1 MPKTKTQR
9 IVFGILMSFF
19 MAYGMEVYNIAIRMG
34 YNLTEGQGFSSITY
48 PVFLEAL
55 KEAVGMSVIV
65 FIVSNL
71 VGNRAGAAFMA
82 KYCVPDKDNPYF
94 CRVMR
99 QAGTILVMCPL
110 MSLIASILFQVI
122 LGGQLLFR
130 LPAIWIGTTMKNFPM
145 AFFWNMF
152 VAAPLIHWIFEKME
166 QQSPLNNPRII
177 SKESPRRSMGAHKTV
192 ILKIT
197 IMASVRRDWQ
207 RNNGYLVRAGYPLFF
222 CRHEKQ

>member
-34 YNLTEGQGFSSITY
+34 YNLTVGQGFSSITY

-82 KYCVPDKDNPYF
+82 KYCAPDKDNPLFLPRYAPGRHHIGHVSPYEPY
-94 CRVMR
+94 RVHSFSDHSGR
-99 QAGTILVMCPL
+99 PAAIPTAGHLDWNGHEKLPD
-110 MSLIASILFQVI
+110 
-122 LGGQLLFR
+122 GLL
-130 LPAIWIGTTMKNFPM
+130 LE
-145 AFFWNMF
+145 
-152 VAAPLIHWIFEKME
+152 H
-166 QQSPLNNPRII
+166 
-177 SKESPRRSMGAHKTV
+177 
-192 ILKIT
+192 
-197 IMASVRRDWQ
+197 VRR
-207 RNNGYLVRAGYPLFF
+207 RAPHPLDI
-222 CRHEKQ
+222 

>member
-34 YNLTEGQGFSSITY
+34 YNLTVGQGFSSITY

-82 KYCVPDKDNPYF
+82 KYCAPDKDNPYF

-110 MSLIASILFQVI
+110 MSLIASILFQSHFGWPAAI
-122 LGGQLLFR
+122 STAGHLDWNGHEKLPDGLL
-130 LPAIWIGTTMKNFPM
+130 LE
-145 AFFWNMF
+145 
-152 VAAPLIHWIFEKME
+152 H
-166 QQSPLNNPRII
+166 
-177 SKESPRRSMGAHKTV
+177 
-192 ILKIT
+192 
-197 IMASVRRDWQ
+197 VRR
-207 RNNGYLVRAGYPLFF
+207 RAPHPLDI
-222 CRHEKQ
+222 

>member
-34 YNLTEGQGFSSITY
+34 YNLTVGQGFSSITY

-82 KYCVPDKDNPYF
+82 KYCAP
-94 CRVMR
+94 
-99 QAGTILVMCPL
+99 
-110 MSLIASILFQVI
+110 ASILFQII

-130 LPAIWIGTTMKNFPM
+130 LPAIWIGTAMKNFPM

-152 VAAPLIHWIFEKME
+152 VAAPLIHWIFEKWN
-166 QQSPLNNPRII
+166 S
-177 SKESPRRSMGAHKTV
+177 
-192 ILKIT
+192 
-197 IMASVRRDWQ
+197 
-207 RNNGYLVRAGYPLFF
+207 RA
-222 CRHEKQ
+222 R

>member
-34 YNLTEGQGFSSITY
+34 YNLTVGQGFSSITY

-82 KYCVPDKDNPYF
+82 KYCAPDKDNPLFLPRYAPGRHHIGHVSPYEPY
-94 CRVMR
+94 RVHPFSSHFGWPAAISA
-99 QAGTILVMCPL
+99 AGHLDWNGHEKLPD
-110 MSLIASILFQVI
+110 
-122 LGGQLLFR
+122 GLL
-130 LPAIWIGTTMKNFPM
+130 LE
-145 AFFWNMF
+145 
-152 VAAPLIHWIFEKME
+152 H
-166 QQSPLNNPRII
+166 
-177 SKESPRRSMGAHKTV
+177 
-192 ILKIT
+192 
-197 IMASVRRDWQ
+197 VRR
-207 RNNGYLVRAGYPLFF
+207 RAPHPLDI
-222 CRHEKQ
+222 

>member
-34 YNLTEGQGFSSITY
+34 YNLTVGQGFSSITY

-82 KYCVPDKDNPYF
+82 KYCAPDKDNPYF

-99 QAGTILVMCPL
+99 QAGSHIGHVSPYEPYRVHSFSDHSGRPAAIPTAGHLDWDGHEKLPD
-110 MSLIASILFQVI
+110 
-122 LGGQLLFR
+122 GLL
-130 LPAIWIGTTMKNFPM
+130 LE
-145 AFFWNMF
+145 
-152 VAAPLIHWIFEKME
+152 H
-166 QQSPLNNPRII
+166 
-177 SKESPRRSMGAHKTV
+177 
-192 ILKIT
+192 
-197 IMASVRRDWQ
+197 VRR
-207 RNNGYLVRAGYPLFF
+207 RAPHPLDI
-222 CRHEKQ
+222 

>member
-34 YNLTEGQGFSSITY
+34 YNLTVGQGFSSITY

-82 KYCVPDKDNPYF
+82 KYCAPDKDNPYF
-94 CRVMR
+94 
-99 QAGTILVMCPL
+99 LVMCPL

-130 LPAIWIGTTMKNFPM
+130 LPAIWIGTVMKNFPM

-152 VAAPLIHWIFEKME
+152 VAAPLIHWIFEKWN
-166 QQSPLNNPRII
+166 SR
-177 SKESPRRSMGAHKTV
+177 AH
-192 ILKIT
+192 
-197 IMASVRRDWQ
+197 
-207 RNNGYLVRAGYPLFF
+207 
-222 CRHEKQ
+222 

>member
-1 MPKTKTQR
+1 MPKTKTQG

-34 YNLTEGQGFSSITY
+34 CNLTAGQGFSSISY

-82 KYCVPDKDNPYF
+82 KYCDPGKDNPYF
-94 CRVMR
+94 CQIMR

-110 MSLIASILFQVI
+110 MSLIASVLFQII
-122 LGGQLLFR
+122 LGGQPLFR
-130 LPAIWIGTTMKNFPM
+130 LPAIWIGTVMKNFPM

-152 VAAPLIHWIFEKME
+152 AAAPLVHWIFEKWNNRSP
-166 QQSPLNNPRII
+166 QSG
-177 SKESPRRSMGAHKTV
+177 RSA
-192 ILKIT
+192 
-197 IMASVRRDWQ
+197 
-207 RNNGYLVRAGYPLFF
+207 
-222 CRHEKQ
+222 

>member
-34 YNLTEGQGFSSITY
+34 YNLTVGQGFSSITY

-82 KYCVPDKDNPYF
+82 KYCAPDKDNPYF

-130 LPAIWIGTTMKNFPM
+130 LPAIWIGTAMKTSRWPSSGTCSSPRPSSTGYLKNGTAEP
-145 AFFWNMF
+145 
-152 VAAPLIHWIFEKME
+152 IE
-166 QQSPLNNPRII
+166 QSPDNIKRKPPPQHGC
-177 SKESPRRSMGAHKTV
+177 S
-192 ILKIT
+192 
-197 IMASVRRDWQ
+197 
-207 RNNGYLVRAGYPLFF
+207 
-222 CRHEKQ
+222 

>member
-1 MPKTKTQR
+1 
-9 IVFGILMSFF
+9 

-34 YNLTEGQGFSSITY
+34 YNLTVGQGFSSITY

-82 KYCVPDKDNPYF
+82 KYCAPDKDNPYF

-110 MSLIASILFQVI
+110 MSLIASILFQII
-122 LGGQLLFR
+122 LGGQPLFR
-130 LPAIWIGTTMKNFPM
+130 LPAIWIGTAMKNFPM

-152 VAAPLIHWIFEKME
+152 VAAPLIHWIFENGTAEPTK
-166 QQSPLNNPRII
+166 QSPDNIKRKPPPHGEGLFYRYITF
-177 SKESPRRSMGAHKTV
+177 SSATGRSGTAADK
-192 ILKIT
+192 
-197 IMASVRRDWQ
+197 RQ
-207 RNNGYLVRAGYPLFF
+207 YG
-222 CRHEKQ
+222 

>member
-34 YNLTEGQGFSSITY
+34 YNLTVGQGFSSITY

-82 KYCVPDKDNPYF
+82 RHCDPRKDNPYF

-110 MSLIASILFQVI
+110 MSLIASILFQII
-122 LGGQLLFR
+122 LGGQPLFR
-130 LPAIWIGTTMKNFPM
+130 LPAIWIGTAMKNFPR
-145 AFFWNMF
+145 AFSWNML
-152 VAAPLIHWIFEKME
+152 VAAPLIHWIFEKWN
-166 QQSPLNNPRII
+166 S
-177 SKESPRRSMGAHKTV
+177 
-192 ILKIT
+192 
-197 IMASVRRDWQ
+197 
-207 RNNGYLVRAGYPLFF
+207 RA
-222 CRHEKQ
+222 R

>member
-1 MPKTKTQR
+1 
-9 IVFGILMSFF
+9 
-19 MAYGMEVYNIAIRMG
+19 MG
-34 YNLTEGQGFSSITY
+34 YNLTVGQGFSSITY

-82 KYCVPDKDNPYF
+82 KYCAPDKDNPYF

-122 LGGQLLFR
+122 LGGHEKLPDGLL
-130 LPAIWIGTTMKNFPM
+130 LE
-145 AFFWNMF
+145 
-152 VAAPLIHWIFEKME
+152 H
-166 QQSPLNNPRII
+166 
-177 SKESPRRSMGAHKTV
+177 
-192 ILKIT
+192 
-197 IMASVRRDWQ
+197 VRR
-207 RNNGYLVRAGYPLFF
+207 RAPHPLDI
-222 CRHEKQ
+222 

>member
-34 YNLTEGQGFSSITY
+34 YNLTVGQGFSSITY

-82 KYCVPDKDNPYF
+82 KYCAPDKDNPYF

-99 QAGTILVMCPL
+99 QAGTILVMCPPYEPYRVHPFSSHFGWPAAISAAGHL
-110 MSLIASILFQVI
+110 DWDGHEKLPD
-122 LGGQLLFR
+122 GLL
-130 LPAIWIGTTMKNFPM
+130 LE
-145 AFFWNMF
+145 
-152 VAAPLIHWIFEKME
+152 H
-166 QQSPLNNPRII
+166 
-177 SKESPRRSMGAHKTV
+177 
-192 ILKIT
+192 
-197 IMASVRRDWQ
+197 VRR
-207 RNNGYLVRAGYPLFF
+207 RAPRPLDI
-222 CRHEKQ
+222 

>member
-34 YNLTEGQGFSSITY
+34 YNLTVGQGFSSITY

-82 KYCVPDKDNPYF
+82 KYCAPDKDNPYF

-110 MSLIASILFQVI
+110 MSLIASI
-122 LGGQLLFR
+122 
-130 LPAIWIGTTMKNFPM
+130 PS
-145 AFFWNMF
+145 FFKSFW
-152 VAAPLIHWIFEKME
+152 VASCYF
-166 QQSPLNNPRII
+166 
-177 SKESPRRSMGAHKTV
+177 G
-192 ILKIT
+192 
-197 IMASVRRDWQ
+197 
-207 RNNGYLVRAGYPLFF
+207 
-222 CRHEKQ
+222 CRPSGLERP

>member
-1 MPKTKTQR
+1 MGVVYCKCKRLRSLLFLLQEGSKMPKTKTQR

-34 YNLTEGQGFSSITY
+34 YNLTVGQGFSSITY

-82 KYCVPDKDNPYF
+82 KYCAPDKDNPYF

-122 LGGQLLFR
+122 LGGQVLFR
-130 LPAIWIGTTMKNFPM
+130 LPAILAGTVIKNFPM

-152 VAAPLIHWIFEKME
+152 AAAPLIHWIFEKWN
-166 QQSPLNNPRII
+166 SR
-177 SKESPRRSMGAHKTV
+177 AH
-192 ILKIT
+192 
-197 IMASVRRDWQ
+197 
-207 RNNGYLVRAGYPLFF
+207 
-222 CRHEKQ
+222 

>member
-34 YNLTEGQGFSSITY
+34 YNLTVGQGFSSITY

-82 KYCVPDKDNPYF
+82 PEVWSCNP
-94 CRVMR
+94 
-99 QAGTILVMCPL
+99 
-110 MSLIASILFQVI
+110 
-122 LGGQLLFR
+122 
-130 LPAIWIGTTMKNFPM
+130 
-145 AFFWNMF
+145 
-152 VAAPLIHWIFEKME
+152 
-166 QQSPLNNPRII
+166 
-177 SKESPRRSMGAHKTV
+177 
-192 ILKIT
+192 
-197 IMASVRRDWQ
+197 
-207 RNNGYLVRAGYPLFF
+207 
-222 CRHEKQ
+222 